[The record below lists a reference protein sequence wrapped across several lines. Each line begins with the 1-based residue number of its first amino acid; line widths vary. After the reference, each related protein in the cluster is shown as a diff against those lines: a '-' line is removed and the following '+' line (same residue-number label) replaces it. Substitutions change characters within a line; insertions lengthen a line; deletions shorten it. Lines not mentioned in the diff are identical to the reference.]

1 MNTRMEHLH
10 KCNAQN
16 QVSNALAGLQLT
28 YDAWDTQLPQIHNE
42 EKTQFQHRIQ
52 WIELSHLKSHQRVA
66 VATISI
72 NEHRRIIHQR
82 NPQTRLPNITTSLL
96 LESEALVAKNL
107 SLSCTWNA
115 FFWSFTC
122 RTRINY
128 CRNDRNKGNKISWV
142 IDSLPCATSKNM
154 FLVTHKYT
162 NSYNTEC
169 ATSTNKFLVTQKYT
183 NTYNAEHS
191 CARKSFRDNGLVLHR
206 KQHLSFLEHRY
217 YCPSILLTLKII
229 HS

>member
-1 MNTRMEHLH
+1 MPFSGPSPVE
-10 KCNAQN
+10 
-16 QVSNALAGLQLT
+16 
-28 YDAWDTQLPQIHNE
+28 PE
-42 EKTQFQHRIQ
+42 
-52 WIELSHLKSHQRVA
+52 
-66 VATISI
+66 SI
-72 NEHRRIIHQR
+72 TAEMTETKEI
-82 NPQTRLPNITTSLL
+82 
-96 LESEALVAKNL
+96 
-107 SLSCTWNA
+107 
-115 FFWSFTC
+115 
-122 RTRINY
+122 
-128 CRNDRNKGNKISWV
+128 KISWV
-142 IDSLPCATSKNM
+142 IDSLPCATSTNM